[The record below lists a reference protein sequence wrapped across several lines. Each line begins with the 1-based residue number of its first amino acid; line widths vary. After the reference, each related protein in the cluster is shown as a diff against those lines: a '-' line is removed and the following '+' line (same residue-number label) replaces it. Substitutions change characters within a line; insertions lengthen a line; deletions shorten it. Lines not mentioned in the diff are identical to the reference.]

1 MWWCLSPSRRRTDVL
16 VPDEGR
22 VLEQPGAKKI
32 AHLTDVERPH
42 VRRFVV
48 QVVPLRLFRC
58 ERRHDQA
65 GACAVRGELRY
76 TTVFWRGR
84 DDAEYQYL
92 NVPGTV
98 RVLLSAVTK
107 RHTTLPWFPSVRGG
121 ARNLKGGVLR
131 GGVEAW
137 RRSTACREHLVFLE
151 CIVLIYSHRWFTC
164 PSPAVP
170 CATAC
175 FPSGSAQGGSQF
187 SLFACGHRSCALPLA
202 RGE

>member
-1 MWWCLSPSRRRTDVL
+1 MRKELRRGAVRAIVCVLMWYWPEGGGVKIRSWSAMPVRECGIDVVVLESLSRRRTDVL

-48 QVVPLRLFRC
+48 KVVPLRLFRC

-92 NVPGTV
+92 NVSGTV

-107 RHTTLPWFPSVRGG
+107 RHTTLSLDFLV
-121 ARNLKGGVLR
+121 LGV
-131 GGVEAW
+131 GQGTPKEACCVEAW
-137 RRSTACREHLVFLE
+137 RRGGGAQHV
-151 CIVLIYSHRWFTC
+151 
-164 PSPAVP
+164 
-170 CATAC
+170 
-175 FPSGSAQGGSQF
+175 GSI
-187 SLFACGHRSCALPLA
+187 
-202 RGE
+202 